1 MLDVTVGWALTQQEH
16 NYMRC
21 MSNKT
26 LATTSDIGIEHHD
39 MGGESIRRP
48 KGPLST
54 SLNSWKPASYLARTS
69 TAGEVKLEV
78 RKGRT
83 KKAKKS
89 IEARPFDS
97 SYAPSPFLDPQI
109 IECRV
114 KAAKAI
120 TQ

>member
-1 MLDVTVGWALTQQEH
+1 MD
-16 NYMRC
+16 
-21 MSNKT
+21 
-26 LATTSDIGIEHHD
+26 
-39 MGGESIRRP
+39 GESIRRP
-48 KGPLST
+48 KGPLSM
-54 SLNSWKPASYLARTS
+54 SLNSRKPASYIARTS

-78 RKGRT
+78 RKGGT

-89 IEARPFDS
+89 IEGRVRLYFAFDVLTCFTARPFDS

-109 IECRV
+109 IERRV